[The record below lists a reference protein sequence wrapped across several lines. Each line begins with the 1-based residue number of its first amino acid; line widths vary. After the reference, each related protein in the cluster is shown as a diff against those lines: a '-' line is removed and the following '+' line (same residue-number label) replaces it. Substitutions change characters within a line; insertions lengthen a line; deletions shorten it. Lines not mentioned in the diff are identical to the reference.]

1 MGLTTSLNNA
11 VSGLRVNQDSLAI
24 LSRNVANQGTP
35 GYHRQS
41 LSVGDYN
48 NENSSYARTLGT
60 TRAFN
65 TSLQTY
71 YTRQVSDTANAGVQ
85 ASYLE
90 RLGGFLGKPG
100 SAGSL
105 DTLYGQLQNAMQSLA
120 TSPDDYTV
128 RAQALSQAQA
138 MAEALNRLSGDV
150 QTMRSQ
156 TEGQIGA
163 NVQNLNG
170 MLASLHEVNTRLLD
184 RGGDDAA
191 RASLLDQRDR
201 LVSSVAELID
211 VKADY
216 KADGTVSLMTGS
228 GVGLVDGRAASFRFD
243 TPGRLTASSAFNSD
257 SALSGVGKLTLVTAS
272 GLEIDVQR
280 SGGIRGGE
288 LGGLLTL
295 RDKTLPEAQSQLDEI
310 AAGLAQAFSTVQ
322 TPGTAVAGGFVIDV
336 SGLQPGND
344 LLLKL
349 ETGSTSQSIKIVNT
363 TKADVDYRD
372 ASGARVIGI
381 NLSAGS
387 ADAAVQLQ
395 AKFGSSAPGPIVDV
409 AVGDTA
415 GELTFT
421 TIPGSTTA
429 VAGVT
434 KRATSSELQDDGP
447 GLSLFTDGARAPFT
461 NSIDGKPP
469 QKAGFA
475 ARISI
480 NAAVLADNRLLV
492 QSTPGQSLGSA
503 ERANYILGQL
513 GTMDFV
519 SGGGTGSNA
528 RFPLN
533 GNVGELIAQTIGFQ
547 GSNIAATMTR
557 SSDKQLTLD
566 TVMDQMQGEYGVNVD
581 EEMARLLEL
590 QNAYSANARV
600 VSVVKELLDQLL
612 AAT

>member
-1 MGLTTSLNNA
+1 MGLTTSLSNA

-41 LSVGDYN
+41 LSIADYN
-48 NENSSYARTLGT
+48 SENSSYARTLGT

-65 TSLQTY
+65 ASLQTY

-85 ASYLE
+85 AGYLE

-105 DTLYGQLQNAMQSLA
+105 DTLYGKLQNAMQKLA

-128 RAQALSQAQA
+128 RAEALSQAQA
-138 MAEALNRLSGDV
+138 IAEALNRLSGDI
-150 QTMRSQ
+150 QTMRNQ
-156 TEGQIGA
+156 TEVQIADG
-163 NVQNLNG
+163 VQNLNG
-170 MLASLHEVNTRLLD
+170 MLASLHDVNTRLLD

-211 VKADY
+211 VKAEY
-216 KADGTVSLMTGS
+216 KADGTVALMTGS
-228 GVGLVDGRAASFRFD
+228 GVGLVNGRPASFRFD
-243 TPGRLTASSAFNSD
+243 TPGRLTALSEFNSD
-257 SALSGVGKLTLVTAS
+257 PALSGVGKLTLVTGS
-272 GLEIDVQR
+272 GVEIDLQR
-280 SGGIRGGE
+280 SGGLRGGE

-295 RDKTLPEAQSQLDEI
+295 RDKTLTEAQSQLDEI

-322 TPGTAVAGGFVIDV
+322 EEGTSVAGGYSVDV
-336 SGLQPGND
+336 GGMQPGND

-349 ETGSTSQSIKIVNT
+349 EVGGIPQSIRIVNT
-363 TKADVDYRD
+363 TKSDVDYRD
-372 ASGARVIGI
+372 ASGGRVIGI
-381 NLSAGS
+381 DLSAGGP
-387 ADAAVQLQ
+387 AAAAQLQ
-395 AKFGSSAPGPIVDV
+395 AKFDSSAPGPIVN
-409 AVGDTA
+409 VGVSGA
-415 GELTFT
+415 GNALTFT
-421 TIPGSTTA
+421 TGGATTT
-429 VAGVT
+429 VAGLVART
-434 KRATSSELQDDGP
+434 TSAAPQGNGL
-447 GLSLFTDGARAPFT
+447 GLSLFTDGAQAPFT

-480 NAAVLADNRLLV
+480 NGAVLADNRLLV

-557 SSDKQLTLD
+557 SSDKQLTLN

>member
-11 VSGLRVNQDSLAI
+11 VSGLRVNQDSLTI

-90 RLGGFLGKPG
+90 RLGGLLGKPG

-156 TEGQIGA
+156 TEVQIGS

-216 KADGTVSLMTGS
+216 KADGTVALMTGS

-243 TPGRLTASSAFNSD
+243 TPGRLTASSEFNSD

-322 TPGTAVAGGFVIDV
+322 TPGTAVAGGFAIDV

-381 NLSAGS
+381 DFAAGS
-387 ADAAVQLQ
+387 TAAAAQLQ
-395 AKFGSSAPGPIVDV
+395 AKFDSFAPGPLV
-409 AVGDTA
+409 AVAVSGA
-415 GELTFT
+415 GNEMTFSATGPT
-421 TIPGSTTA
+421 TT

-434 KRATSSELQDDGP
+434 KRATSSELQDGGL

-461 NSIDGKPP
+461 NSVDGMPP

-503 ERANYILGQL
+503 DRANHILGQL
-513 GTMDFV
+513 GSMDFV
-519 SGGGTGSNA
+519 SGTSNG

-533 GNVGELIAQTIGFQ
+533 GNVGELISQTIGFQ

-566 TVMDQMQGEYGVNVD
+566 TVMDQMQSEYGVNVD
-581 EEMARLLEL
+581 EEMSRLLEL
-590 QNAYSANARV
+590 QNAYAANARV
-600 VSVVKELLDQLL
+600 VSVVKELLDQLF
-612 AAT
+612 AST

>member
-1 MGLTTSLNNA
+1 MGLTTSLSNA

-35 GYHRQS
+35 GYHRQA
-41 LSVGDYN
+41 LSIADYN
-48 NENSSYARTLGT
+48 SENSSYARTLGT

-65 TSLQTY
+65 ASLQTY

-85 ASYLE
+85 AGYLE

-105 DTLYGQLQNAMQSLA
+105 DTLYGKLQNAMQKLA

-128 RAQALSQAQA
+128 RAEALGQAQA
-138 MAEALNRLSGDV
+138 IAEALNRLSGDI
-150 QTMRSQ
+150 QTMRNQ
-156 TEGQIGA
+156 TEVQIAAG
-163 NVQNLNG
+163 VQNLNG
-170 MLASLHEVNTRLLD
+170 MLASLHDVNTRLLD

-211 VKADY
+211 VKAEY
-216 KADGTVSLMTGS
+216 KADGTVALMTGS
-228 GVGLVDGRAASFRFD
+228 GVGLVNGRPASFRFD
-243 TPGRLTASSAFNSD
+243 TPGRLTALSEFNSD
-257 SALSGVGKLTLVTAS
+257 PALSGVGKLTLVTGS
-272 GLEIDVQR
+272 GVEIDLQR

-288 LGGLLTL
+288 IGGLLTL
-295 RDKTLPEAQSQLDEI
+295 RDKTLTEAQSQLDEI

-322 TPGTAVAGGFVIDV
+322 TPGTTVPGGFSADV
-336 SGLQPGND
+336 GDMQPGND

-349 ETGSTSQSIKIVNT
+349 EVGGIPQSIRIVNT
-363 TKADVDYRD
+363 TKSDVDYRD
-372 ASGARVIGI
+372 ASGGRVIGI
-381 NLSAGS
+381 DLSAGGPV
-387 ADAAVQLQ
+387 AAAQLQ
-395 AKFGSSAPGPIVDV
+395 AKFDSFAPGPIVNV
-409 AVGDTA
+409 AVSGA
-415 GELTFT
+415 GNALTFT
-421 TIPGSTTA
+421 TGGATTT
-429 VAGVT
+429 VAGLVART
-434 KRATSSELQDDGP
+434 TSSAPQGNGL
-447 GLSLFTDGARAPFT
+447 GLSLFTDGAQAAFT

-492 QSTPGQSLGSA
+492 QSTAGQSLGSA
-503 ERANYILGQL
+503 ERANYILSQL
-513 GTMDFV
+513 GSMDFV